1 MRTHISIKSQEDKYA
16 VRLITITMPQC
27 LEHIND
33 SLFCDI
39 LGGGVTSTMLFA
51 FFYEFSPAK
60 SEYATYFNESV
71 STYSSS

>member
-1 MRTHISIKSQEDKYA
+1 MIAFFVT
-16 VRLITITMPQC
+16 
-27 LEHIND
+27 
-33 SLFCDI
+33 FW
-39 LGGGVTSTMLFA
+39 GGVTSTMLFA